1 MSVVEMALIAL
12 IASWLLSTFTLL
24 DLFTMIELGESL
36 RKMLLVIKNVSEFDT
51 KMLFGGKVTKVE
63 DLIENVFTLSA
74 AI

>member
-12 IASWLLSTFTLL
+12 TASWLLSTLTLL

-36 RKMLLVIKNVSEFDT
+36 RKMLLVIKNVSELDT
-51 KMLFGGKVTKVE
+51 KMLLGGKVTKVE

>member
-36 RKMLLVIKNVSEFDT
+36 RKMLLVIKNVSELDT
-51 KMLFGGKVTKVE
+51 KMLLGGKVTKVE

>member
-12 IASWLLSTFTLL
+12 IASWLLSTLTLL

-36 RKMLLVIKNVSEFDT
+36 RKMLLVIKNVSELDT
-51 KMLFGGKVTKVE
+51 KMLLGGKVTKVE

>member
-36 RKMLLVIKNVSEFDT
+36 RKMLLVIKNVSELDT